1 MNSSVEA
8 FLQNV
13 LYFPLM
19 EDLVSC
25 HIHNIHN
32 KKFISL
38 LLEYSYGTFLGYIFS
53 GSL

>member
-1 MNSSVEA
+1 MNSSLEA
-8 FLQNV
+8 SLQNV

-25 HIHNIHN
+25 HMQIINN
-32 KKFISL
+32 TFISL